1 MLDENLLRDLAASVN
16 SLESSRKL
24 ADAEITNMRVRV
36 DAHIATTQ
44 EQFKSLT
51 ATMSE
56 IRDMARDNRNIT
68 IGFDGNNGLRGNLA
82 SLVRDVTDM
91 AKDFEFL
98 RQTAKNYTEMKT
110 WFMRLIATSLC
121 AIFFQFV
128 GNMWSLNHQ
137 QAKQDSL
144 REHILKIT
152 SYIDQQ
158 KDESSKAKSLAK

>member
-16 SLESSRKL
+16 SLESGRRL

-51 ATMSE
+51 ATMAE

-98 RQTAKNYTEMKT
+98 RQTAKSYTEMKT

-121 AIFFQFV
+121 AIFFQFL
-128 GNMWSLNHQ
+128 GNMWTLNTQ
-137 QAKQDSL
+137 REKQDSL
-144 REHILKIT
+144 REELIKIT
-152 SYIDQQ
+152 SFIDQQ
-158 KDESSKAKSLAK
+158 KEDSSKARAR